1 MQYVPLHLH
10 SEYSLLDGA
19 IKLKDLCKFAKEND
33 MPAVA
38 VTDHGVMYG
47 AIDFYKTAKEI
58 GIKPLV
64 GCEFYVYDGE
74 LSEKN
79 SSKTHLNHLVL
90 IAKDKQGYAN
100 LVKLVSIAHCEGFY
114 YKPRVNFELIKKYS
128 EGLICLSACVQGEIA
143 DLILQKEL
151 LKAKETAQKYKDLFN
166 DDYYIE
172 LQDHGLDPQK
182 RSNPDLINIAKELDI
197 KMVLTNDSHY
207 LRKED
212 ADWHDTLLCLQ
223 TNALKSDEV
232 RFHFPN
238 NEFYVKTVSELRDAF
253 KWMDSETFD
262 QAIKNTV
269 EIAEKCHLIIEMGNS
284 PMPNYEVPKA
294 HTVESYLELKVKE
307 GLGKRYKE
315 ITPEIEE
322 RVKYE
327 LGVIE
332 QMGFSAY
339 FLITWDFINFAKQNG
354 IPVGP
359 GRGSAAGSIVAYA
372 LEITDLDPIRHNLL
386 FERFLNPERISMP
399 DVDIDFCIERRSEV
413 IDYVAKKYGA
423 DKVCQIVTFGT
434 FAAKAALKGV
444 ARVFNIPF
452 AESNKLSALI
462 PSTPGA
468 KIDDALQ
475 EGMEL
480 KNLYDTDPE
489 IKKLVDMAKSIEG
502 IKNNIGMHAAGV
514 IISHQPLNEIVPVQ
528 PSKEGI
534 IITEYPMADLEKLG
548 LLKMDFLGLRNLT
561 IISKTL
567 KMVKNRHGLDI
578 DINSIPL
585 DDKKT
590 YKMLT
595 KGETA
600 GVFQLESSGM
610 KKLVRDL
617 KPTVFEDLGALVA
630 LFRPGPLESGMVTDF
645 VERKHGR
652 QKITYAHPLLE
663 PILKDTYGTIVYQE
677 QIMQIFQT
685 LAGYSLGGADMVRR
699 MMGKKKIEEMA
710 KQKEKF
716 IEGAGKNGML
726 AKDATELFE
735 QIEKFAEYCFNRSHS
750 AAYAF
755 VAYQTAYLKA
765 HYTVEYLSAL
775 LSSVAGDQDK
785 TQAYIEEA
793 LKYGIKVLPP
803 DINKS
808 YSEFTPDEN
817 NIRFGLA
824 SIKQVGEIVVEA
836 IITEREENGGFE
848 SIYDFCKRVDSK
860 CSNKRVMEG
869 LIKAGA
875 FSNIEKSRKQLLD
888 NLEYI
893 VSTAN
898 KEAAAKE
905 LGQGSLFDTM
915 DCEAPAFQLAGNDEE
930 FDDKQV
936 QSFEKEFLGFYV
948 TSHPLSSI
956 RDKLPFLMTH
966 KISEIN
972 EIADGK
978 MVTICGLITAVKQ
991 IPTKKDP
998 TKFIKFI
1005 TIEDLTGKIEIV
1017 CFHKKLVEYDSFLQS
1032 EHKVIISGRV
1042 SRRDEENV
1050 SLILETAKPVE
1061 NSNIFT
1067 LELLEEI
1074 SYEELVALKDI
1085 LFKYNGSD
1093 PVVIKVSSGD
1103 DDVKVISSSIFWVNS
1118 SNELVNTIKK
1128 HFGKKV
1134 VASIKSID
1142 CKLDEEEHEVCEV

>member
-19 IKLKDLCKFAKEND
+19 IKLKDLCAFAKEND

-47 AIDFYKTAKEI
+47 AIDFYRTAKES
-58 GIKPLV
+58 GIKPLI
-64 GCEFYVYDGE
+64 GCEFYVYQGE

-79 SSKTHLNHLVL
+79 QSKNILNHLVL

-100 LVKLVSIAHCEGFY
+100 LVKLVSIAHCDGFY

-143 DLILQKEL
+143 YLILQKEL
-151 LKAKETAQKYKDLFN
+151 AKARETAKKYKDLFK

-172 LQDHGLDPQK
+172 LQDHGLDNQK

-197 KMVLTNDSHY
+197 KMVITNDSHY
-207 LRKED
+207 LKKDD

-223 TNALKSDEV
+223 TNALKSDKN

-253 KWMDSETFD
+253 KWLDAETFE

-284 PMPNYEVPKA
+284 PMPHYDVPKS
-294 HTVESYLELKVKE
+294 HTIESYLELKVKE
-307 GLGKRYKE
+307 GLAKRYKE
-315 ITPEIEE
+315 ITPEIEK

-327 LGVIE
+327 LEIIE

-339 FLITWDFINFAKQNG
+339 FLITWDFIHFAKENS

-413 IDYVAKKYGA
+413 IDYVSQKYGT

-452 AESNKLSALI
+452 AESNKFSAFI
-462 PSTPGA
+462 PSNPGA

-475 EGMEL
+475 DGMEL
-480 KNLYDTDPE
+480 KKLYDSDPE
-489 IKKLVDMAKSIEG
+489 MKKLVDMAKSIEG

-514 IISHQPLNEIVPVQ
+514 IISHKPLNEIVPVQ

-567 KMVKNRHGLDI
+567 KMIKKRHGIDI
-578 DINSIPL
+578 DINEIPL

-630 LFRPGPLESGMVTDF
+630 LFRPGPLESGMVQDF

-652 QKITYAHPLLE
+652 QAISYAHPSLE

-685 LAGYSLGGADMVRR
+685 LAGYSLGQADMVRR
-699 MMGKKKIEEMA
+699 LMGKKKVEEMA
-710 KQKEKF
+710 KQKDLF
-716 IEGAGKNGML
+716 VEGAGKNGMSSK
-726 AKDATELFE
+726 AATELFE

-750 AAYAF
+750 AAYALI
-755 VAYQTAYLKA
+755 AYQTAYLKT

-775 LSSVAGDQDK
+775 LSSVANDQDK

-793 LKYGIKVLPP
+793 LKYGMKVLPP

-836 IITEREENGGFE
+836 IINEREENGPFE

-875 FSNIEKSRKQLLD
+875 FSNIEKSRKQLLE
-888 NLEYI
+888 NIEYI

-898 KEAAAKE
+898 KETQARD
-905 LGQGSLFDTM
+905 LGQCSLFDGGE
-915 DCEAPAFQLAGNDEE
+915 CAAPQFKLAGTDEE
-930 FDDKQV
+930 FDDKQI

-966 KISEIN
+966 KISDLK

-978 MVTICGLITAVKQ
+978 MVTICGLITSVKQ

-1005 TIEDLTGKIEIV
+1005 TIEDLTGKIEVV
-1017 CFHKKLVEYDSFLQS
+1017 CFSKKQVEYDPYLQS
-1032 EHKVIISGRV
+1032 EQKIIISGKV

-1074 SYEELVALKDI
+1074 SYEELIALKDL
-1085 LFKYNGSD
+1085 LFKHNGSD
-1093 PVVIKVSSGD
+1093 PVVIKVSSGE
-1103 DDVKVISSSIFWVNS
+1103 DDVKIISSSIFWVNS
-1118 SNELVNTIKK
+1118 SNDLVNSIKK
-1128 HFGKKV
+1128 HFPKKV
-1134 VASIKSID
+1134 GVSVKS
-1142 CKLDEEEHEVCEV
+1142 LDEKSED

>member
-19 IKLKDLCKFAKEND
+19 IKLKDLCAFAKQND

-47 AIDFYKTAKEI
+47 AIDFYRTAKES
-58 GIKPLV
+58 GVKPLI

-74 LSEKN
+74 ITEKN

-114 YKPRVNFELIKKYS
+114 YKPRVNFELIEKYS
-128 EGLICLSACVQGEIA
+128 QGLICLSACVQGELA
-143 DLILQKEL
+143 DLILQKEIK
-151 LKAKETAQKYKDLFN
+151 KAEETALKYKKLFN

-172 LQDHGLDPQK
+172 IQDHGLDKQK
-182 RSNPDLINIAKELDI
+182 RSNPDLINIAKKHEI
-197 KMVLTNDSHY
+197 KLVITNDSHY

-238 NEFYVKTVSELRDAF
+238 NEFYVKTVNELRDAF
-253 KWMDSETFD
+253 KWLDSETFEA
-262 QAIKNTV
+262 AISNTV

-284 PMPNYEVPKA
+284 PLPEYEVPQN
-294 HTVESYLELKVKE
+294 HSVESYLELKVRE
-307 GLGKRYKE
+307 GLTKRYAE
-315 ITPEIEE
+315 ITTEIED

-327 LGVIE
+327 LGIIE

-339 FLITWDFINFAKQNG
+339 FLITWDFIKYAKDKG

-399 DVDIDFCIERRSEV
+399 DVDIDFCIDRRAEV
-413 IDYVAKKYGA
+413 IDYVAQKYGA
-423 DKVCQIVTFGT
+423 DKVCQIITFGT

-462 PSTPGA
+462 PSNPGA
-468 KIDDALQ
+468 KIDDALLD
-475 EGMEL
+475 GMEL
-480 KNLYDTDPE
+480 KILYDNDPE

-514 IISHQPLNEIVPVQ
+514 IISHKPLNEIVPVQ

-567 KMVKNRHGLDI
+567 KLIKKRHGLDI
-578 DINSIPL
+578 DINNITL
-585 DDKKT
+585 DDKET

-617 KPTVFEDLGALVA
+617 KPSVFEDLGALVA

-685 LAGYSLGGADMVRR
+685 LAGYSLGQADMVRR

-716 IEGAGKNGML
+716 IEGSGKNGMS
-726 AKDATELFE
+726 AKAATELFE

-775 LSSVAGDQDK
+775 LSSVANDQDK

-836 IITEREENGGFE
+836 IINEREENGEFI
-848 SIYDFCKRVDSK
+848 SIYDFCKRVDAK

-898 KEAAAKE
+898 RENQARE
-905 LGQGSLFDTM
+905 LGQCSLFDSSE
-915 DCEAPAFQLAGNDEE
+915 CAAPIFTLSGSDEE
-930 FDDKQV
+930 FDDKQI

-966 KISEIN
+966 KISD
-972 EIADGK
+972 IAEVANDK
-978 MVTICGLITAVKQ
+978 IVTICGLITTVKQ

-998 TKFIKFI
+998 TKFIKFA
-1005 TIEDLTGKIEIV
+1005 TVEDLSGKIEIV
-1017 CFHKKLVEYDSFLQS
+1017 CFNKCMLQYDEFLQS
-1032 EHKVIISGRV
+1032 EQKVIISGKV
-1042 SRRDEENV
+1042 SRRDGENA
-1050 SLILETAKPVE
+1050 SLLVETVKPVD

-1067 LELLEEI
+1067 LEILEEI
-1074 SYEELVALKDI
+1074 TYEELVALKDV
-1085 LFKYNGSD
+1085 LVAHNGSD
-1093 PVVIKVSSGD
+1093 PVIIKVSAEGEN
-1103 DDVKVISSSIFWVNS
+1103 VKIISSSIFWVNS
-1118 SNELVNTIKK
+1118 SNDLMNRINKN
-1128 HFGKKV
+1128 FAGKV
-1134 VASIKSID
+1134 STSINSI
-1142 CKLDEEEHEVCEV
+1142 EN

>member
-1 MQYVPLHLH
+1 MKYVPLHIH

-19 IKLKDLCKFAKEND
+19 IRQKDLFAFAKEND

-38 VTDHGVMYG
+38 VTDHGSMYG
-47 AIDFYKTAKEI
+47 AVDFYRTAKDM
-58 GIKPLV
+58 GVKPLI
-64 GCEFYVYDGE
+64 GCEFYVYQGE
-74 LSEKN
+74 LSEKIQSQN
-79 SSKTHLNHLVL
+79 HLNHLVL
-90 IAKDKQGYAN
+90 IAKNKEGYAN

-114 YKPRVNFELIKKYS
+114 YKPRVNFELIKKHS
-128 EGLICLSACVQGEIA
+128 EGLICLSACVQGELA

-151 LKAKETAQKYKDLFN
+151 KKARETAQKYKELFKE
-166 DDYYIE
+166 DYYIE
-172 LQDHGLDPQK
+172 LQDHGLDKQK

-197 KMVLTNDSHY
+197 KLVITNDSHY
-207 LRKED
+207 LKKED
-212 ADWHDTLLCLQ
+212 ASWHDTLLCLQ
-223 TNALKSDEV
+223 TNALKSDEN

-253 KWMDSETFD
+253 KWMDGETFE
-262 QAIKNTV
+262 QAINNTV
-269 EIAEKCHLIIEMGNS
+269 EIAEKCHLIIEMGNNL
-284 PMPNYEVPKA
+284 MPHYDVPKS
-294 HTVESYLELKVKE
+294 HTVESYLDFKTRE
-307 GLGKRYKE
+307 GLAKRYKE
-315 ITPEIEE
+315 ITPEIEK
-322 RVKYE
+322 RVQYE
-327 LGVIE
+327 LGIIE

-339 FLITWDFINFAKQNG
+339 FLITWDFINFAKQSG

-413 IDYVAKKYGA
+413 IEYVAKKYGE
-423 DKVCQIVTFGT
+423 DKVCQIATFGT
-434 FAAKAALKGV
+434 LAAKASLKGV

-462 PSTPGA
+462 PSFPGA
-468 KIDDALQ
+468 KIDDALK

-480 KNLYDTDPE
+480 KTLYDSDE
-489 IKKLVDMAKSIEG
+489 GIKNLVDMAKSMEG
-502 IKNNIGMHAAGV
+502 IKYNVGMHAAGV
-514 IISHQPLNEIVPVQ
+514 IISHKPLNEIVPVQ

-534 IITEYPMADLEKLG
+534 VITQYPMADLEKLG

-561 IISKTL
+561 IISKAL
-567 KMVKNRHGLDI
+567 KRIKKRHGIDI
-578 DINSIPL
+578 DINNIPL

-595 KGETA
+595 KGETD
-600 GVFQLESSGM
+600 GIFQLESSGM

-652 QKITYAHPLLE
+652 QEISYAHPLLE
-663 PILKDTYGTIVYQE
+663 PVLKDTYGTIVYQE

-685 LAGYSLGGADMVRR
+685 LAGYSLGQADMVRR
-699 MMGKKKIEEMA
+699 MMGKKKVAEMA

-716 IEGAGKNGML
+716 IEGSGKNGMD
-726 AKDATELFE
+726 AKAATELFE

-750 AAYAF
+750 AAYAM

-765 HYTVEYLSAL
+765 NYTVEYLCAL
-775 LSSVAGDQDK
+775 LSSVANDQDK
-785 TQAYIEEA
+785 TQIYIEEA

-803 DINKS
+803 DVNKS

-824 SIKQVGEIVVEA
+824 SIKQVGEVVVEA
-836 IITEREENGGFE
+836 IITEREENGDFT

-860 CSNKRVMEG
+860 CSNKKVMEG

-875 FSNIEKSRKQLLD
+875 FSNIETSRKQLLD

-893 VSTAN
+893 VSAAN
-898 KEAAAKE
+898 RESKAKE
-905 LGQGSLFDTM
+905 LGQCSLFGE
-915 DCEAPAFQLAGNDEE
+915 DCDAPQFSLSGSDEE
-930 FDDKQV
+930 FEDKQIQV
-936 QSFEKEFLGFYV
+936 FEKEFLGFYV

-966 KISEIN
+966 KILD
-972 EIADGK
+972 IAELPTDK
-978 MVTICGLITAVKQ
+978 MVTICGLITSVKQ

-998 TKFIKFI
+998 TKFIKFV
-1005 TIEDLTGKIEIV
+1005 TVEDLSGKIEVV
-1017 CFHKKLVEYDSFLQS
+1017 CFNKILQQYDEFLQS
-1032 EHKVIISGRV
+1032 EQKVIISGKV

-1050 SLILETAKPVE
+1050 GLIVETVKPVE

-1074 SYEELVALKDI
+1074 SYEELVALKDV
-1085 LFKYNGSD
+1085 LVAHTGSD
-1093 PVVIKVSSGD
+1093 PVVIKVSSNNE
-1103 DDVKVISSSIFWVNS
+1103 DVKILSASTFWVNS
-1118 SNELVNTIKK
+1118 SNDLVNSLNKNFPDKIAVS
-1128 HFGKKV
+1128 F
-1134 VASIKSID
+1134 KS
-1142 CKLDEEEHEVCEV
+1142 LDN

>member
-1 MQYVPLHLH
+1 
-10 SEYSLLDGA
+10 
-19 IKLKDLCKFAKEND
+19 
-33 MPAVA
+33 AVA

-47 AIDFYKTAKEI
+47 AIDFYKTAKEM
-58 GIKPLV
+58 GVKPLI
-64 GCEFYVYDGE
+64 GCEFYVYQGD

-79 SSKTHLNHLVL
+79 QSKNLLNHLVL

-128 EGLICLSACVQGEIA
+128 EGLICLSACVHGEVA
-143 DLILQKEL
+143 YLILQKEL
-151 LKAKETAQKYKDLFN
+151 QQAKEKAQQYKELFKE
-166 DDYYIE
+166 DYYIE
-172 LQDHGLDPQK
+172 LQDHGLDSQK
-182 RSNPDLINIAKELDI
+182 RANPDLINIAKELNI
-197 KMVLTNDSHY
+197 ELVITNDSHY

-212 ADWHDTLLCLQ
+212 ADFHDTLLCLQ
-223 TNALKSDEV
+223 TNALKSDEN

-253 KWMDSETFD
+253 KWIDSETFEK
-262 QAIKNTV
+262 AIKNTV

-284 PMPNYEVPKA
+284 PLPHYDVPKT
-294 HTVESYLELKVKE
+294 HTMESYLEFKVRE
-307 GLGKRYKE
+307 GLNKRYKE
-315 ITPEIEE
+315 ITPEIET

-327 LGVIE
+327 LGIIE

-339 FLITWDFINFAKQNG
+339 FLITWDFIHFAKQSG

-359 GRGSAAGSIVAYA
+359 GRGSAAGSIVAYS

-413 IDYVAKKYGA
+413 IEYVAKKYGA
-423 DKVCQIVTFGT
+423 DRVCQIVTFGT

-452 AESNKLSALI
+452 AESNKLSACI
-462 PSTPGA
+462 PSNPGA
-468 KIDDALQ
+468 KIDDALV

-480 KNLYDTDPE
+480 KILYDNDPE

-514 IISHQPLNEIVPVQ
+514 IISHKPLNEIVPVQ

-561 IISKTL
+561 IISKTIKL
-567 KMVKNRHGLDI
+567 IKKRHDIDI
-578 DINSIPL
+578 DINNITL

-617 KPTVFEDLGALVA
+617 KPSVFEDLGALVA
-630 LFRPGPLESGMVTDF
+630 LFRPGPLESGMVVDF

-685 LAGYSLGGADMVRR
+685 LAGYSLGQADMVRR
-699 MMGKKKIEEMA
+699 MMGKKKLDEMA
-710 KQKEKF
+710 KQKGLF
-716 IEGAGKNGML
+716 IEGAGKNGMHE
-726 AKDATELFE
+726 KNATELFE

-750 AAYAF
+750 AAYAM
-755 VAYQTAYLKA
+755 VAYQTAYLKN

-775 LSSVAGDQDK
+775 LSSVANDQEK

-793 LKYGIKVLPP
+793 LKYGINVLPP

-808 YSEFTPDEN
+808 YSEFTPDEK

-824 SIKQVGEIVVEA
+824 SIKQVGEVVVEA
-836 IITEREENGGFE
+836 IINEREADGEFD

-875 FSNIEKSRKQLLD
+875 FSNIEKSRKQLLE
-888 NLEYI
+888 NIEYI

-898 KEAAAKE
+898 KETQARD
-905 LGQGSLFDTM
+905 LGQCSLFDGVE
-915 DCEAPAFQLAGNDEE
+915 CAAPQFTLAGTDEE
-930 FDDKQV
+930 FDDKQI

-966 KISEIN
+966 KI
-972 EIADGK
+972 ADIVEVPTDK
-978 MVTICGLITAVKQ
+978 MVTICGLITSVKQ

-998 TKFIKFI
+998 SKFIKFI
-1005 TIEDLTGKIEIV
+1005 SIEDLSGKIEVV
-1017 CFHKKLVEYDSFLQS
+1017 CFSKKQIEYDAFLQP
-1032 EHKVIISGRV
+1032 EQKVIISGKV
-1042 SRRDEENV
+1042 SRRDEESV
-1050 SLILETAKPVE
+1050 SLLLESAKPVE

-1093 PVVIKVSSGD
+1093 PVIIKVSSGD
-1103 DDVKVISSSIFWVNS
+1103 DDVKIISSSIFWVNS
-1118 SNELVNTIKK
+1118 SNDLVSTIKK
-1128 HFGKKV
+1128 NFPKKV
-1134 VASIKSID
+1134 GVSVKS
-1142 CKLDEEEHEVCEV
+1142 LDN